1 MKKTLI
7 SIILI
12 IFVLT
17 ASTYLFLL
25 NLQNKQKAVRDEN
38 QEFEYYLNKTI
49 YGKDLA
55 TIIDRAIDKN
65 EKNRIEKDEKNH
77 YIENEENSIR
87 IEVKIEETKK
97 TYAMEE
103 IYKNNIQE
111 FMKHFNLAKFTCTM
125 IEYHNKTGKIKKMV
139 FQEI

>member
-25 NLQNKQKAVRDEN
+25 NLQNKQRAVRDEN